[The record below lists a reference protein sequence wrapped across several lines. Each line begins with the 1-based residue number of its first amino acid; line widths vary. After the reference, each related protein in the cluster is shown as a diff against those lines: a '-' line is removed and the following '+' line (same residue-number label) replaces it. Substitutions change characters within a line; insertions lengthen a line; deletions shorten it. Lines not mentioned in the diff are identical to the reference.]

1 MPLASIDTIEAVVL
15 FSEGKISRELLYPEF
30 EAILDSFLPVPD
42 FRGQTAQAVYL
53 VINSNLLITSAVFF
67 QLDFD
72 AKGMADRRW
81 NVPLQ
86 NLAEVS
92 GKGPDLGAGPIR
104 LACFSQC
111 AIEWQQKKL
120 WDPVMEPENN
130 SFAQLKKSV
139 QNNRMGLIFRQSSG
153 NGDDI
158 PTITDTVKS
167 SESHVVLQQKIHA
180 HYSKELRDRMAGM
193 IKEHRLRISTLNSKH
208 QDATQKLQLEHQRR
222 IQAYQERLQEFQGK
236 NAELEVHN
244 QTLKENLDIQAN
256 KAEGIREYFPIS

>member
-1 MPLASIDTIEAVVL
+1 MPLASTDTIEAVVL

-111 AIEWQQKKL
+111 AIE
-120 WDPVMEPENN
+120 
-130 SFAQLKKSV
+130 
-139 QNNRMGLIFRQSSG
+139 
-153 NGDDI
+153 
-158 PTITDTVKS
+158 
-167 SESHVVLQQKIHA
+167 
-180 HYSKELRDRMAGM
+180 
-193 IKEHRLRISTLNSKH
+193 
-208 QDATQKLQLEHQRR
+208 
-222 IQAYQERLQEFQGK
+222 
-236 NAELEVHN
+236 
-244 QTLKENLDIQAN
+244 
-256 KAEGIREYFPIS
+256 